1 MSAKL
6 NGLKTLIDYFNIQIS
21 NPNNSEGIILKA
33 RQKRKETII
42 EIDKLIDRL
51 GDDELDI

>member
-1 MSAKL
+1 LSAKL

>member
-21 NPNNSEGIILKA
+21 NPNNSEEIILKA

-51 GDDELDI
+51 GDDELDN